1 MGGGEALNI
10 GDVLRTRRKSLQL
23 TVTVEAQ
30 RAELPRS
37 YLSMIERG
45 RRSPSAKALLRIVQ
59 VLDMTADMWLTQ
71 WIREE
76 SHCERLLEVGREL
89 LAQGDNGS
97 ARVALS
103 RALIVSRNSGK
114 ARCFAAVVYV
124 LGRLHFSQGR
134 YARARRCFE
143 RHLSWARR
151 SADAYTL
158 GVATYS
164 LGLTL
169 GQMGR
174 DVEAVAKLDESIRL
188 FGKQHMTAE
197 LGRAWLARANRLL
210 AMRMYSQAD
219 VSYRRAAHLLRGR
232 PHYLDARLGMAITAL
247 ALRGPDAAN
256 PVLRSILRLKTA
268 DQTVMAEALA
278 YTAVAL
284 RWSGRYE
291 EALLQLRKALELR
304 DLLPRGVLAA
314 LLAETA
320 LCQTFEGRVELAR
333 LTLEDYRRAG
343 DDADSSNIAVMSI
356 LAEILGVE
364 RPDSPIPPDVKDGHE
379 RRLTAALQLLRD
391 QPTPLESQG

>member
-1 MGGGEALNI
+1 MNI
-10 GDVLRTRRKSLQL
+10 GDVLRARREALRL
-23 TVTVEAQ
+23 TVTAAAQ
-30 RAELPRS
+30 QAGLARS
-37 YLSMIERG
+37 YLSTIESG
-45 RRSPSAKALLRIVQ
+45 RRIPSAQALLRIAR
-59 VLDMTADMWLTQ
+59 VLDLPSDMWLK
-71 WIREE
+71 WIRQERR
-76 SHCERLLEVGREL
+76 CEQLLEVAREL
-89 LAQGDNGS
+89 LEQGDSAS

-114 ARCFAAVVYV
+114 EHCYADVLYV
-124 LGRLHFSQGR
+124 LGRLHFSQDR
-134 YARARRCFE
+134 YAQARRCFE
-143 RHLSWARR
+143 RHLRWARHA
-151 SADAYTL
+151 ADSYTI
-158 GVATYS
+158 GVATYN

-169 GQMGR
+169 GQLGR

-188 FGKQHMTAE
+188 FGEQHLTPE

-219 VSYRRAAHLLRGR
+219 VCYRRAAHLLRGK
-232 PHYLDARLGMAITAL
+232 PHYLDARLGLAIAAL
-247 ALRGPDAAN
+247 TLRGPDAAN

-268 DQTVMAEALA
+268 DQTMIAQALG

-291 EALLQLRKALELR
+291 EALLQLGKALELR
-304 DLLPRGVLAA
+304 ELLPRGVLAA

-320 LCQTFEGRVELAR
+320 LCQMFEGRFDLAR
-333 LTLEDYRRAG
+333 LTIEDYRSVG
-343 DDADSSNIAVMSI
+343 DDADSSDIAVMSI

-364 RPDSPIPPDVKDGHE
+364 RPAAPIPPEVKDGHE

>member
-1 MGGGEALNI
+1 MSI
-10 GDVLRTRRKSLQL
+10 GDVLRVRREALQL
-23 TVTVEAQ
+23 TITEAAQ
-30 RAELPRS
+30 RAEVTRS
-37 YLSMIERG
+37 YLSMIEGG
-45 RRSPSAKALLRIVQ
+45 RRSPSAKALLRIARA
-59 VLDMTADMWLTQ
+59 LDMNGNMWLLT
-71 WIREE
+71 WIHQEIR
-76 SHCERLLEVGREL
+76 CERLLYVGREL
-89 LAQGDNGS
+89 FEEGDCAG
-97 ARVALS
+97 ARAALG
-103 RALIVSRNSGK
+103 RALIVGRKSGK
-114 ARCFAAVVYV
+114 AHCFAAVLYV
-124 LGRLHFSQGR
+124 LGRLHYSQGR

-151 SADAYTL
+151 AADTYTL
-158 GVATYS
+158 GVATYN

-169 GQMGR
+169 GQLDR
-174 DVEAVAKLDESIRL
+174 DVEAVTKFDESIRL
-188 FGKQHMTAE
+188 FGELRMQSE
-197 LGRAWLARANRLL
+197 LGRAWLAKAHRLL

-268 DQTVMAEALA
+268 DQTVMAQALG

-320 LCQTFEGRVELAR
+320 LCQTFEGRVDLAR

-364 RPDSPIPPDVKDGHE
+364 RPASPIPPDVKDGHE